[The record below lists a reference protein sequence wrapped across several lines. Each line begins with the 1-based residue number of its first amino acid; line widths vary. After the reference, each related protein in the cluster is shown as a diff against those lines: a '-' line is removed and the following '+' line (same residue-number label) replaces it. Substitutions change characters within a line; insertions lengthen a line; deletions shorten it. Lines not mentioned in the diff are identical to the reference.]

1 MRWQRALRILVV
13 NSGSSSLKL
22 RIIGEGDRV
31 VAHRDF
37 ESAGGRLDPGQ
48 LAAAIRGMGRIDAVG
63 HRVVHGGSAYSD
75 AVLIDKA
82 VVETLTELA
91 ELAPL
96 HQSAAL
102 AGIDTVGRVLPDVPA
117 VACFDTTFHQ
127 SLPTAAHTY
136 ALPADWR
143 QRYGLRRFGFHGLAH
158 RYATRR
164 AAELIGRP
172 VMELRI
178 VSCHLGSGASLAA
191 VQHGRS
197 VDTTMGFTPL
207 EGLVMGSRSGS
218 VDPGLLCWLQL
229 HAGIGIEEIADALER
244 RSGLVGLAGTPDM
257 RTVLERVEAGDG
269 TAILAL
275 QVYAHRLRA
284 GIAAMTATLGGLD
297 VLVFT
302 GGVGENAPTVRAAA
316 VERLGFLGIGLDASR
331 NATAIPDADI
341 GGGGAPVRAVVI
353 AAREDLEIA
362 RCVRRVLERG

>member
-31 VAHRDF
+31 MARRDF

-82 VVETLTELA
+82 VCDTLTELA

-96 HQSAAL
+96 HQNAAL
-102 AGIDTVGRVLPDVPA
+102 AGIDTVGRILPDVPS

-127 SLPTAAHTY
+127 SMPAAAYTY

-143 QRYGLRRFGFHGLAH
+143 QRHGLRRFGFHGLSH
-158 RYATRR
+158 RYAVHR

-178 VSCHLGSGASLAA
+178 VSCHLGAGASLAA
-191 VQHGRS
+191 VQYGRS

-229 HAGIGIEEIADALER
+229 HAGIGIEELVDGLER

-269 TAILAL
+269 AAVLAL

-284 GIAAMTATLGGLD
+284 GIAAMAATLGGLD

-302 GGVGENAPTVRAAA
+302 GGVGENAPAVRAAA
-316 VERLGFLGIGLDASR
+316 VDRLAFLGIGLDPSR
-331 NATAIPDADI
+331 NATAVPDADI
-341 GGGGAPVRAVVI
+341 GGGGAPVRTVVI
-353 AAREDLEIA
+353 GSREDLEIA
-362 RCVRRVLERG
+362 RCVRRVLQRG